1 MGHTIKLAAL
11 GAVAFMVLDGVW
23 LGLLMKN
30 FYRDQLAPIVRL
42 ADGGIAPNWP
52 AAFVVYALLGTGIAL
67 FVIPRASTV
76 SLAAA
81 YGALFGLV
89 VYGVY
94 DFTNY
99 STLRQWPFVLAL
111 ADVAWG
117 AAASAARSSGRP
129 ECGSVRK
136 QRNSPAQ
143 YPIRAVSKLT
153 GIAIDTL
160 RAWERRHRAVTPVR
174 DDRGRMY
181 TDADIARLRLLRGAV
196 EHGHSIGRLAGL
208 TDAELRRLAATADAN
223 AASAV
228 APTRRTPLDTAAL
241 TAALQKYDATAID
254 QQISRLAAVLPPLEL
269 LRDVL
274 MPVLA
279 QVGDEWHRGPARIAH
294 EHLMSSTMRNILG
307 SFLRLYARPD
317 VSTRLLFA
325 TLAGE
330 RHEIGTLGAAMLA
343 ASSGLGVAY
352 LGPDLPAREIVESVR
367 PAGAQVLVLGLTA
380 TSAGKAKERE
390 LRTIVRDLPKE
401 VELWAGGRGAVRH
414 TAVISPRGLVLRDY
428 NAYQQELVRIGGRV
442 A

>member
-1 MGHTIKLAAL
+1 MSKT
-11 GAVAFMVLDGVW
+11 
-23 LGLLMKN
+23 
-30 FYRDQLAPIVRL
+30 RE
-42 ADGGIAPNWP
+42 
-52 AAFVVYALLGTGIAL
+52 T
-67 FVIPRASTV
+67 
-76 SLAAA
+76 
-81 YGALFGLV
+81 
-89 VYGVY
+89 
-94 DFTNY
+94 
-99 STLRQWPFVLAL
+99 
-111 ADVAWG
+111 
-117 AAASAARSSGRP
+117 SAR
-129 ECGSVRK
+129 
-136 QRNSPAQ
+136 

-153 GIAIDTL
+153 GIGIDTL
-160 RAWERRHRAVTPVR
+160 RAWERRHQAVTPVR

-181 TDADIARLRLLRGAV
+181 TDADIVRLRLLRSAV
-196 EHGHSIGRLAGL
+196 EHGHAIGRLAGL
-208 TDAELRRLAATADAN
+208 TDVELRHLAAAGATAVSEVD
-223 AASAV
+223 
-228 APTRRTPLDTAAL
+228 PTRRTPIDTTAL

-254 QQISRLAAVLPPLEL
+254 QQISRLASVLPPLEL

-279 QVGDEWHRGPARIAH
+279 QVGDDWHRGTARIAH

-307 SFLRLYARPD
+307 SFVRLYTRPE

-367 PAGAQVLVLGLTA
+367 PAGAQVLVVGLTA
-380 TSAGKAKERE
+380 TSLGKAKERE

-401 VELWAGGRGAVRH
+401 VELWAGGRGAARH
-414 TAVISPRGLVLRDY
+414 AALIKPRGLVLRDY

>member
-1 MGHTIKLAAL
+1 M
-11 GAVAFMVLDGVW
+11 
-23 LGLLMKN
+23 
-30 FYRDQLAPIVRL
+30 
-42 ADGGIAPNWP
+42 
-52 AAFVVYALLGTGIAL
+52 
-67 FVIPRASTV
+67 
-76 SLAAA
+76 
-81 YGALFGLV
+81 
-89 VYGVY
+89 
-94 DFTNY
+94 
-99 STLRQWPFVLAL
+99 
-111 ADVAWG
+111 
-117 AAASAARSSGRP
+117 
-129 ECGSVRK
+129 RK
-136 QRNSPAQ
+136 QRYSHAQ
-143 YPIRAVSKLT
+143 YPIRAVAKLT

-181 TDADIARLRLLRGAV
+181 TEADIARLRLLRGAV
-196 EHGHSIGRLAGL
+196 ERGHSIGRLAGL
-208 TDAELRRLAATADAN
+208 TDAELRRLAATADGN

-228 APTRRTPLDTAAL
+228 APTPRTPLDTAAL

-352 LGPDLPAREIVESVR
+352 LGPDLPAREIVDSVR
-367 PAGAQVLVLGLTA
+367 AAGAHVLVLGLTA
-380 TSAGKAKERE
+380 TSAGKAKEQE
-390 LRTIVRDLPKE
+390 LRTIVRDLPKA

-414 TAVISPRGLVLRDY
+414 TALISPRGLVLLDY
-428 NAYQQELVRIGGRV
+428 NAYQKELGRIGGRM

>member
-1 MGHTIKLAAL
+1 
-11 GAVAFMVLDGVW
+11 
-23 LGLLMKN
+23 MKKP
-30 FYRDQLAPIVRL
+30 RDT
-42 ADGGIAPNWP
+42 P
-52 AAFVVYALLGTGIAL
+52 AH
-67 FVIPRASTV
+67 
-76 SLAAA
+76 
-81 YGALFGLV
+81 
-89 VYGVY
+89 
-94 DFTNY
+94 
-99 STLRQWPFVLAL
+99 
-111 ADVAWG
+111 
-117 AAASAARSSGRP
+117 
-129 ECGSVRK
+129 
-136 QRNSPAQ
+136 

-153 GIAIDTL
+153 GMAIDTL
-160 RAWERRHRAVTPVR
+160 RAWERRHSAVTPVR

-208 TDAELRRLAATADAN
+208 TDAELRHLAATAGAI
-223 AASAV
+223 AVSEV
-228 APTRRTPLDTAAL
+228 APTRRTPIDTAAL

-279 QVGDEWHRGPARIAH
+279 QVGDDWHRGPARIAH

-307 SFLRLYARPD
+307 SFLRLYARPEA
-317 VSTRLLFA
+317 SPRLLFA
-325 TLAGE
+325 TLSGE

-380 TSAGKAKERE
+380 TSAGKATERE

-414 TAVISPRGLVLRDY
+414 AALISPRGLVLRDY

-442 A
+442 VA

>member
-1 MGHTIKLAAL
+1 MSKT
-11 GAVAFMVLDGVW
+11 
-23 LGLLMKN
+23 
-30 FYRDQLAPIVRL
+30 R
-42 ADGGIAPNWP
+42 
-52 AAFVVYALLGTGIAL
+52 TTS
-67 FVIPRASTV
+67 AS
-76 SLAAA
+76 
-81 YGALFGLV
+81 
-89 VYGVY
+89 
-94 DFTNY
+94 
-99 STLRQWPFVLAL
+99 
-111 ADVAWG
+111 
-117 AAASAARSSGRP
+117 
-129 ECGSVRK
+129 
-136 QRNSPAQ
+136 

-153 GIAIDTL
+153 GIGIDTL
-160 RAWERRHRAVTPVR
+160 RAWERRHGAVTPIR

-196 EHGHSIGRLAGL
+196 EHGHAIGRLAGL
-208 TDAELRRLAATADAN
+208 TDAELRHLAATAG
-223 AASAV
+223 ASAV
-228 APTRRTPLDTAAL
+228 SEAAPTRRTPIDTAAL

-254 QQISRLAAVLPPLEL
+254 QQISRLASVLPPLEL

-279 QVGDEWHRGPARIAH
+279 QVGDDWHRGPARIAH

-307 SFLRLYARPD
+307 SFLRLYARPEA
-317 VSTRLLFA
+317 SPRLLFA

-352 LGPDLPAREIVESVR
+352 LGPDLPAREIVDSVR

-428 NAYQQELVRIGGRV
+428 DAYQQELVRLGGRIG
-442 A
+442 